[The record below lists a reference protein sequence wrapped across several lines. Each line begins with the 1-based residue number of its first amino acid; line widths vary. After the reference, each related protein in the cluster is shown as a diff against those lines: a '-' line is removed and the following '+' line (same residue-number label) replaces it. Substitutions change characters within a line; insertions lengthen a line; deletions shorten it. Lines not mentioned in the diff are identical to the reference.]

1 VVVTASIVVVDPEP
15 LSEQAMNSTK
25 KRGRE
30 RFIRMADDMAAGS
43 AGRGSG
49 HRLLVERGEI
59 SNGRPMDHPAF
70 DIETRSMT
78 RAIPGALR
86 SVELHLAAAV
96 SADGRDGVNR
106 AAIVAESSGL
116 VPIDRYDVS

>member
-1 VVVTASIVVVDPEP
+1 
-15 LSEQAMNSTK
+15 M
-25 KRGRE
+25 
-30 RFIRMADDMAAGS
+30 DDF
-43 AGRGSG
+43 
-49 HRLLVERGEI
+49 
-59 SNGRPMDHPAF
+59 AF